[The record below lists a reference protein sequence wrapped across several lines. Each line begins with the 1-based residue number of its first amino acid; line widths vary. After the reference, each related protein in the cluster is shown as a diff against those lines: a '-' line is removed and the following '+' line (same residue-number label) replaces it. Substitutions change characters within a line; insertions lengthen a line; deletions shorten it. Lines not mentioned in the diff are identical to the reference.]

1 MEAAARNLVFHGV
14 IVLIIGLMCGM
25 PYGKA
30 INRKAAEA
38 TVQAWRL
45 AHQAIPIGAI
55 LMFAVA
61 AVLTPFDVTAT
72 LKWFIAVSLIISAY
86 AFAFALPLAAVAG
99 HRGLSSKGPFAAKLV
114 YLGNTAGAFFSMLAA
129 LLLLYAGFVSL

>member
-30 INRKAAEA
+30 INRKASEA

-61 AVLTPFDVTAT
+61 AILTPFAVTAT
-72 LKWFIAVSLIISAY
+72 LKWVIAVSLIISAY
-86 AFAFALPLAAVAG
+86 AFAFALPLAAVVG
-99 HRGLSSKGPFAAKLV
+99 HRGLSSKGPVAAKLV
-114 YLGNTAGAFFSMLAA
+114 YLGNSAGAFFSMLAA
-129 LLLLYAGFVSL
+129 LVLLYAGFVSL